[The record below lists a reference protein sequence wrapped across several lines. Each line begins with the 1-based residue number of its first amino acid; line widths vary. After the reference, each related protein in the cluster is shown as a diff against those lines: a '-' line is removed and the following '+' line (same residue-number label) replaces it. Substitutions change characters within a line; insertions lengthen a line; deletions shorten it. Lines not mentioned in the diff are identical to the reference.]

1 MRNSILL
8 AAFFALLVT
17 GCAPKEQAPIVTET
31 PVKKDEPAPV
41 AAKVSTE
48 VVGEWTMDYFDNG
61 LKLHEEM
68 VKKKQV
74 WEFSLSIADD
84 MSFVYKQ
91 NAMGNKAEDK
101 GKASLEGEVLTLAS
115 SGDQLAPKT
124 LTFKNGYLWPEG
136 GEKSGLRLKKA
147 H

>member
-1 MRNSILL
+1 MRNPILL
-8 AAFFALLVT
+8 AAFVALLVT
-17 GCAPKEQAPIVTET
+17 GCAPKEQAPVVTET
-31 PVKKDEPAPV
+31 PTKTEAPAT
-41 AAKVSTE
+41 ASNSSKE
-48 VVGEWTMDYFDNG
+48 VVGEWTMDYFGKG
-61 LKLHEEM
+61 LQMHEEM

-91 NAMGNKAEDK
+91 NAMGNRAEDK